1 MKGVVSMS
9 SARSRNANLDLLRI
23 LSAYLVIICHTIWF
37 IQLNELSAPV
47 RYGIFM
53 VQAFSKIAV
62 PVYFMITGCTLL
74 TKSDSIR
81 RTLQRLLRIACVL
94 IVFSI
99 VQELLPLHRP
109 ADLLA
114 FRLPSFLEFIYRQ
127 PAIDAYWYLYA
138 YIAILLMMPLLQK
151 LVKSMSKSDFA
162 YFFAISFFVFGIWPV
177 VVEYTPISEYTYHFT
192 LPLFS
197 TNICYLLMG
206 YAFIAVPHKKQP
218 AALLLLLLVL
228 SIAVNAAFMNHDH
241 LATGGAY
248 HQFMDNIAFLPMLI
262 ATGCFFALICRIP
275 LNGRAAAVCTEL
287 GRCSFG
293 AYLLCD
299 LFLEVLAPVFYP
311 LRAAFGQ
318 IPALLLYQLLILAS
332 SVVTAAVL
340 RRLPLLRKIL

>member
-1 MKGVVSMS
+1 MS

-37 IQLNELSAPV
+37 IRLDEISTSARHGV
-47 RYGIFM
+47 FLL
-53 VQAFSKIAV
+53 QAFSKIAV

-81 RTLQRLLRIACVL
+81 RTLQRVLRIGCVL
-94 IVFSI
+94 VIFSI
-99 VQELLPLHRP
+99 VQELLPLRDP
-109 ADLLA
+109 ATLLA
-114 FRLPSFLEFIYRQ
+114 FRLPSFLESIYRK

-162 YFFAISFFVFGIWPV
+162 YFFAISFLVFGVWPV
-177 VVEYTPISEYTYHFT
+177 LVEYTPISEYTHHFT

-206 YAFIAVPHKKQP
+206 YAFMTIPHKKQP

-228 SIAVNAAFMNHDH
+228 SIAVNAVFMNHDH

-275 LNGRAAAVCTEL
+275 LNGNAAAICTEL

-299 LFLEVLAPVFYP
+299 LFLEILSPVFYP
-311 LRAAFGQ
+311 LRAAVGQ
-318 IPALLLYQLLILAS
+318 IPAVLLYQLMILAA
-332 SVVTAAVL
+332 SVATAAIL